1 MIMRL
6 LIFTPIKSLL
16 FLCLSVGLSTSVFAS
31 DCHTEGRWLIPSSQ
45 HPVSSTG
52 QALQKRKGTW
62 KFISTAELA
71 PTLRNQQVV
80 LLGEQHD
87 IAEHHRWQLQ
97 TISALF
103 VLNNE
108 LVLGFEMF
116 PRRVQPALDKWVAGE
131 LNEAEFLDQSDWNKV
146 WGYDAALYMP
156 LFHFARINKIP
167 MLALNIDRSVVRI
180 ASKKGLNQMTKEQRQ
195 GVSLPA
201 PASADYLK
209 LLANTF
215 NGHGHPET
223 STGHTSIEA
232 TLKNERFLRFV
243 GAQQLWDRAM
253 AEQLANAVKSKNGQS
268 TTSKLVVGI
277 MGTGH
282 IIERFGVPQQLA
294 DLGISK
300 TQVLLPGNSDTP
312 CAEITARTADA
323 VFILPTYEELAPAI
337 KPLLGVHL
345 LNEQGAIKISQI
357 VEKSIAEQSG
367 LKQGDTFIRLASK
380 TIGSVNDVINTV
392 QAMPA
397 GTWLPITIERDGK
410 SLELVAKFPIED
422 SEQSH

>member
-1 MIMRL
+1 M
-6 LIFTPIKSLL
+6 
-16 FLCLSVGLSTSVFAS
+16 
-31 DCHTEGRWLIPSSQ
+31 
-45 HPVSSTG
+45 SSTG
-52 QALQKRKGTW
+52 QALQKRKGAW

-97 TISALF
+97 TVSALF
-103 VLNNE
+103 ALNNE

-131 LNEAEFLDQSDWNKV
+131 LNEAEFLNQSDWDKV

-180 ASKKGLNQMTKEQRQ
+180 ASKKGLNKMSIDERQ

-215 NGHGHPET
+215 NGHGHPKT
-223 STGHTSIEA
+223 TTGHISVEA
-232 TLKNERFLRFV
+232 TLKNEHFLRFV

-253 AEQLANAVKSKNGQS
+253 AEQLANAVLTNTVKSKNGQS
-268 TTSKLVVGI
+268 TTSKLVIGI

-367 LKQGDTFIRLASK
+367 LKQGDTFIRLAGK

-410 SLELVAKFPIED
+410 SLELVAKFSIED